1 MRTIRLF
8 HSGELPENGD
18 MVLDDEARRHLVTVL
33 RSSLGQPVE
42 LFNGDGFNYQGI
54 LSQIEKKRASINVH
68 GREKS
73 NNESPVNLHLYQAV
87 SRGDKMD
94 LTIQK
99 AVELGVNQIT
109 PITSERCG
117 VKLNDQRWNKKVL
130 HWQKVIQSA
139 CEQSG
144 RTIVPQLNAI
154 ISLDSIIES
163 KQDLAHTIVLDP
175 VAAQSLSDFET
186 KTQSLQIII
195 GPEGGLTE
203 QEIKRL
209 CEVGCQGVRLGPRIL
224 RTETAGL
231 AVLSVLQAKFGDW

>member
-8 HSGELPENGD
+8 HSGELALSGE
-18 MVLDDEARRHLVTVL
+18 MELDDEARRHLVTVL
-33 RSSLGQPVE
+33 RATQGQSVE
-42 LFNGDGFNYQGI
+42 LFNGDGFNYLGS
-54 LSQIEKKRASINVH
+54 LSHIEKRRALVTIQA
-68 GREKS
+68 RTKS
-73 NNESPVNLHLYQAV
+73 DNESPISLHLYQAV

-109 PITSERCG
+109 PITTERCG
-117 VKLNDQRWNKKVL
+117 VKLNDQRWLKKVQ

-144 RTIVPQLNAI
+144 RAVVPQLNTVI
-154 ISLDSIIES
+154 GLDHLIAS
-163 KQDLAHTIVLDP
+163 KIDFANTIVLDP
-175 VAAQSLSDFET
+175 VASDSLSKFAT
-186 KTQSLQIII
+186 SAQALQVVI

-203 QEIKRL
+203 QEIQRL
-209 CEVGCQGVRLGPRIL
+209 RSAGCQGVRLGPRVL

-231 AVLSVLQAKFGDW
+231 AVLSVLQARFGDW

>member
-8 HSGELPENGD
+8 HSGELPSIGEIE
-18 MVLDDEARRHLVTVL
+18 LDAEAKRHLVTVL
-33 RSSLGQPVE
+33 RSTQGQAVE

-54 LSQIEKKRASINVH
+54 LSHIEKKRAVVTIQA
-68 GREKS
+68 REKS
-73 NNESPVNLHLYQAV
+73 NNESPISLHLYQAV

-109 PITSERCG
+109 PMTTERCG
-117 VKLNDQRWNKKVL
+117 VKLNDQRWQKKFQ

-144 RTIVPQLNAI
+144 RTSVPQLNTI
-154 ISLDSIIES
+154 TSIEHLIES
-163 KQDLAHTIVLDP
+163 KREFASCIVLDP
-175 VAAQSLSDFET
+175 VASHSLSEYEAST
-186 KTQSLQIII
+186 KSLSVII

-203 QEIKRL
+203 QEIQRL
-209 CEVGCQGVRLGPRIL
+209 CAAGCQGVRLGPRIL

-231 AVLSVLQAKFGDW
+231 AVISVLQARFGDW